1 MKKKSTLDHYLESQ
15 ILTSLIALILYFSGS
30 VGLLAQIVFVVLKL
44 LNKIS
49 WNWVW
54 VLSPVWIYFGIS
66 AFMCLVAFFIVLI
79 QAILEVRE
87 KEKKD
92 NNG

>member
-1 MKKKSTLDHYLESQ
+1 MKKKSKLDRYVYNQ
-15 ILTSLIALILYFSGS
+15 ILKSLIGLILYFLGS

-54 VLSPVWIYFGIS
+54 VLSPVWIYFGLS
-66 AFMCLVAFFIVLI
+66 ALMCLVAFVIVII
-79 QAILEVRE
+79 QAILEVRDD
-87 KEKKD
+87 K
-92 NNG
+92 N

>member
-1 MKKKSTLDHYLESQ
+1 MKKRSKLDRYVDNQ
-15 ILTSLIALILYFSGS
+15 ILTSLIGLILYFLGS

-54 VLSPVWIYFGIS
+54 VLSPVWLYFGIS

-79 QAILEVRE
+79 QAILEVRDD
-87 KEKKD
+87 K
-92 NNG
+92 N

>member
-1 MKKKSTLDHYLESQ
+1 MRCKVKKRSMLGRYVDNQ
-15 ILTSLIALILYFSGS
+15 ILTSLIGLILYFIGS

-49 WNWVW
+49 WHWVW

-66 AFMCLVAFFIVLI
+66 AFMCLVAFVIVI
-79 QAILEVRE
+79 IRAILEVRDD
-87 KEKKD
+87 K
-92 NNG
+92 N

>member
-1 MKKKSTLDHYLESQ
+1 MKKRSKLDRYVDNQ
-15 ILTSLIALILYFSGS
+15 ILTSLIGLILYFLGS
-30 VGLLAQIVFVVLKL
+30 VGLLAQIVFIVLKL

-66 AFMCLVAFFIVLI
+66 ALMCLVAFVIVLI
-79 QAILEVRE
+79 QAILEVRDD
-87 KEKKD
+87 K
-92 NNG
+92 N

>member
-1 MKKKSTLDHYLESQ
+1 MKKRSKLDRYVDNQ
-15 ILTSLIALILYFSGS
+15 ILKALIALILYFLGS

-54 VLSPVWIYFGIS
+54 VLSPVWLYFGLS
-66 AFMCLVAFFIVLI
+66 ALMCLVAFVIVLI
-79 QAILEVRE
+79 QAILEVRDD
-87 KEKKD
+87 K
-92 NNG
+92 N